1 MRRFHNVMF
10 RALGHRYCCHV
21 PAWTAY
27 VGFRWQPIDE
37 GRWNLY
43 NTIWRP
49 KDRIRISMG

>member
-27 VGFRWQPIDE
+27 VRFRWQPIDE

-43 NTIWRP
+43 NTIWRL

>member
-27 VGFRWQPIDE
+27 VGFRWQPTGE

-43 NTIWRP
+43 NTIWRI
-49 KDRIRISMG
+49 KDHIRASMG

>member
-10 RALGHRYCCHV
+10 RAHGHRYCCHI

-27 VGFRWQPIDE
+27 VGFRWEPIGE

-43 NTIWRP
+43 NTIWRL
-49 KDRIRISMG
+49 KNRIRFSMG